1 LRCFKRVQVAIKTAS
16 TETPAIINVQY
27 TLHGVPYDSEIH
39 ILKQDEQYIGI
50 IWRTPK
56 LVAFNPR

>member
-1 LRCFKRVQVAIKTAS
+1 MKISSAD
-16 TETPAIINVQY
+16 TPNIVNVQY

-39 ILKQDEQYIGI
+39 ILKQDDQYLGI

-56 LVAFNPR
+56 LVAFNPK